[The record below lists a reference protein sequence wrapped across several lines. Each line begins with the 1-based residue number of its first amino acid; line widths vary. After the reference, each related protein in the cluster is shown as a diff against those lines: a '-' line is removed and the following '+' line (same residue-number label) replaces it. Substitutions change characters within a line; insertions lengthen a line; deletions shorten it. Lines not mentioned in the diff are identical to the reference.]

1 MLKSPTSRWVAGAAG
16 VCAALLVLTWFVLVG
31 PKRAEAADLT
41 EQAASARQQNDSLQ
55 IRTAQLKA
63 QFASLPQRQAELTT
77 LVGQMPVTA
86 DVPRFVRSLDALAA
100 SSGVTLEG
108 LTPGAGA
115 RLDAAGAAVGA
126 AGATGATTGATGA
139 TTGATGATTGATG
152 ATGAVGAAGSASA
165 PASGAAG
172 GTGAGLDVVQVPMT
186 ITVKGPYF
194 ATVTFL
200 KGLQTGQRA
209 FLVGGLQV
217 AVEGKAVS
225 LTIQGRVFALPGAAA
240 ALAATTAA
248 KAATGATSPTP

>member
-139 TTGATGATTGATG
+139 TTGATGAT
-152 ATGAVGAAGSASA
+152 GAVGAAGSASA

>member
-31 PKRAEAADLT
+31 PKRAEAADLAD
-41 EQAASARQQNDSLQ
+41 QAASARQQNDSLQ

-126 AGATGATTGATGA
+126 AGATGA

>member
-31 PKRAEAADLT
+31 PKRAEAADLAD
-41 EQAASARQQNDSLQ
+41 QAASARQQNDSLQ

-86 DVPRFVRSLDALAA
+86 DVPRFVRTLDALAA

-115 RLDAAGAAVGA
+115 RLDAAAAPAGA
-126 AGATGATTGATGA
+126 AGATGAVGATGA
-139 TTGATGATTGATG
+139 SGAPDAVGATGTASTPAT
-152 ATGAVGAAGSASA
+152 
-165 PASGAAG
+165 AAG
-172 GTGAGLDVVQVPMT
+172 GTGGGLDVVQVPMT

>member
-1 MLKSPTSRWVAGAAG
+1 VLKSPTSRWVAGAAG

-139 TTGATGATTGATG
+139 TTGATGAT
-152 ATGAVGAAGSASA
+152 GAVGAAGSASA